1 MSLQFGE
8 RDPVILSVDLGH
20 EDVALY
26 LIEKGFPAD
35 LQYQVLEVPRVQSL
49 ADPMR
54 RSTRDTYEFNFFH
67 FYPVFWQ
74 KFFQCNR
81 VAPLS
86 LGLAPP
92 HL

>member
-35 LQYQVLEVPRVQSL
+35 IQYQVCSPNSVVQ
-49 ADPMR
+49 
-54 RSTRDTYEFNFFH
+54 
-67 FYPVFWQ
+67 
-74 KFFQCNR
+74 
-81 VAPLS
+81 
-86 LGLAPP
+86 
-92 HL
+92 